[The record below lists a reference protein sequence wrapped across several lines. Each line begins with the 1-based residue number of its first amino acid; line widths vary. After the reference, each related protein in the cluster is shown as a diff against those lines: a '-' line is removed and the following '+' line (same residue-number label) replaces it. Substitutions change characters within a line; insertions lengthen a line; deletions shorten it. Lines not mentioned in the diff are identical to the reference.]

1 MINKYFSLIILI
13 GLSFTLNLENIVV
26 SDSSGEIID
35 FNFYEDKK
43 SALESLNNSFWVES
57 VDGGYNINYD
67 AYMPIA
73 GFQFNLSGID
83 DISDYEF
90 VNGQVY
96 ATEFELQFKNNIL
109 LGFSFEGRVLPTGVH
124 TLLELRHHTYL
135 DMNIYKD
142 DKISTND
149 NTIYIDQVYYDL
161 ACSMTENSLYIKDS
175 FVLYNSNQNIGG
187 FQFSIKNGEIID
199 VNGGDATSANF
210 TLTNSQTTVLG
221 FSFSGDYISSGC
233 GVLTNLGYKGLNV
246 EIDYVIFSD
255 PSGNN
260 LPFNIYNENN
270 FIKDEKIIS
279 NDSSI
284 NIDITQVVISGR
296 AGQPVDVIYTC
307 HKNECKD
314 YNYYVPVS
322 NPTGLTTLNIR
333 SIGINKWMMSY
344 DSNVDIAGYQFNIE
358 GAKIKSASGG
368 ASAINGFTIS
378 FKKNTIL
385 AFSFKGDV
393 IESGQGDLLEF
404 EVE

>member
-1 MINKYFSLIILI
+1 
-13 GLSFTLNLENIVV
+13 
-26 SDSSGEIID
+26 
-35 FNFYEDKK
+35 YEDKK

-109 LGFSFEGRVLPTGVH
+109 LGFSLEGRVLPTGVH

-279 NDSSI
+279 
-284 NIDITQVVISGR
+284 
-296 AGQPVDVIYTC
+296 
-307 HKNECKD
+307 
-314 YNYYVPVS
+314 
-322 NPTGLTTLNIR
+322 
-333 SIGINKWMMSY
+333 
-344 DSNVDIAGYQFNIE
+344 
-358 GAKIKSASGG
+358 
-368 ASAINGFTIS
+368 
-378 FKKNTIL
+378 
-385 AFSFKGDV
+385 
-393 IESGQGDLLEF
+393 
-404 EVE
+404 